1 MSNKALNWGWE
12 ARVPAAAKLLLLAL
26 ADHAGDH
33 AGEDWT
39 CWPSA
44 DRLIDFTGYP
54 KRTLE
59 RHMAWL
65 VQAGWVTVQAPRSVR
80 GKMQVRRYTL
90 HRDEE
95 TRMALAAERGGA
107 VEGAVEGAGAGLGEG
122 SETGLKEGHPPANMA
137 GGETG
142 QPPAKNPAVHP
153 PESTPPPANLAG
165 GYIDEPPRTLKNPHK
180 AREQGASAG
189 AGEQGGGQ
197 APEPT
202 VDWKAMGWL
211 SMPQASRAVTSERLF
226 GGAWDVEVGGGADP
240 QAMAAACLAYSR
252 DTGSWGASGRPVGAT
267 KFLAEGRWRQ
277 FAGAD
282 GARAGTGGGAALAVT
297 VPAEVFEAVAG
308 VKDDGFARS
317 WLSRAVWDDGE
328 RVLSVPELPMSK
340 LRAYGADRALA
351 AINITLKER
360 AS

>member
-1 MSNKALNWGWE
+1 MSNKAINYAWE

-90 HRDEE
+90 HRDAD
-95 TRMALAAERGGA
+95 TRAALAAERGGVVCEA
-107 VEGAVEGAGAGLGEG
+107 EDGHGEGA
-122 SETGLKEGHPPANMA
+122 ETGLKEGCPPANMA
-137 GGETG
+137 GGEPG
-142 QPPAKNPAVHP
+142 QPPAKNPAIHP
-153 PESTPPPANLAG
+153 PKSGPPPAKLAG
-165 GYIDEPPRTLKNPHK
+165 GYIDEPPEPSGTPTERAGEG
-180 AREQGASAG
+180 ARAG
-189 AGEQGGGQ
+189 AGELG
-197 APEPT
+197 

-211 SMPQASRAVTSERLF
+211 SMPLGSRQVTSERLF
-226 GGAWDVEVGGGADP
+226 GGAWDVEAGGGADP

-282 GARAGTGGGAALAVT
+282 GARASAGVGAALAVT

-308 VKDDGFARS
+308 VKDDAFARS
-317 WLSRAVWDDGE
+317 WLSRASWDEAE
-328 RVLSVPELPMSK
+328 RVLTVPSLPMNT
-340 LRAYGADRALA
+340 LRSYGADRALA

-360 AS
+360 AA

>member
-1 MSNKALNWGWE
+1 MSNKALNYAWE

-44 DRLIDFTGYP
+44 ERLIDFTGYP

-90 HRDEE
+90 HRDAD
-95 TRMALAAERGGA
+95 TRAALAAERGGA
-107 VEGAVEGAGAGLGEG
+107 VEQPENGPGDGAEMAAEGAC
-122 SETGLKEGHPPANMA
+122 PPANMA
-137 GGETG
+137 GGETD

-153 PESTPPPANLAG
+153 PKSTPPPANLAG
-165 GYIDEPPRTLKNPHK
+165 GYIDEPPEPSGTPTERAGEG
-180 AREQGASAG
+180 ARAG
-189 AGEQGGGQ
+189 AGELGVGA
-197 APEPT
+197 APEPA

-211 SMPQASRAVTSERLF
+211 SMPLASRQVTSERLF

-252 DTGSWGASGRPVGAT
+252 DTASWGASGRPVGAT

-282 GARAGTGGGAALAVT
+282 GPRVPAGGGAALAVT

-308 VKDDGFARS
+308 VKDEAFARS
-317 WLSRAVWDDGE
+317 WLSRASWDEGE
-328 RVLSVPELPMSK
+328 RVLTLPELPMSK
-340 LRAYGADRALA
+340 LRSYGADRALA

-360 AS
+360 AA

>member
-1 MSNKALNWGWE
+1 MSNKALNFAWE

-44 DRLIDFTGYP
+44 ERLIDFTGYP

-90 HRDEE
+90 HRDAD
-95 TRMALAAERGGA
+95 TRAALAAERGGA
-107 VEGAVEGAGAGLGEG
+107 EDGAEAGLGEG
-122 SETGLKEGHPPANMA
+122 SETGSKEGQPPANMA
-137 GGETG
+137 GGEPG
-142 QPPAKNPAVHP
+142 QPPAKNPAIHP
-153 PESTPPPANLAG
+153 PKSTPPPAKLAG
-165 GYIDEPPRTLKNPHK
+165 GYIDEPPEPSGTPTERAGEG
-180 AREQGASAG
+180 ARAG
-189 AGEQGGGQ
+189 AGELGGGSTPGP
-197 APEPT
+197 A

-211 SMPQASRAVTSERLF
+211 SMPLFSRQVTSERLF
-226 GGAWDVEVGGGADP
+226 GGAWDVEVAGGADP
-240 QAMAAACLAYSR
+240 QAMAAACLAYSQ
-252 DTGSWGASGRPVGAT
+252 DTGSWGASGKPVGAT

-277 FAGAD
+277 FAGVGA
-282 GARAGTGGGAALAVT
+282 ARAGMAGASALPVT

-308 VKDDGFARS
+308 VKDAAFAAS
-317 WLSRAVWDDGE
+317 WLSRASWDDGE
-328 RVLSVPELPMSK
+328 RVLTLPGLPMSK
-340 LRAYGADRALA
+340 LRSYGADRALA